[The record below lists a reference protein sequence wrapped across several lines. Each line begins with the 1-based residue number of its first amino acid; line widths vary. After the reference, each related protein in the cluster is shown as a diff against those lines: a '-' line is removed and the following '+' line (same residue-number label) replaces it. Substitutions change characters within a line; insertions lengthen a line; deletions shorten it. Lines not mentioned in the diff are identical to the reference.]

1 MEVVVT
7 DGIPKVTL
15 SVYFIQK
22 VLDFNRLCK
31 TRMAFGIMSS
41 IDKDGHIYVE
51 DAYAFPQTAGAYYFY
66 VDKKDVHDILD
77 GKELLNDGYS
87 YAGVG
92 ISYKNTSKYF
102 NEGFSE
108 KTAKDFEDAIGG
120 FYNTYLA
127 VQVYDDDVIKVHLVD
142 DDRGFLVKN
151 VDYDID
157 FSIVGESDDDIKNEL
172 KVVRET
178 SYAPYHS
185 SWDDYQPRRTNYVRE
200 ITPPKKYEDA
210 EINKKNPAFSELV

>member
-1 MEVVVT
+1 MEVVMT

-41 IDKDGHIYVE
+41 IDKDGNIYVE
-51 DAYAFPQTAGAYYFY
+51 DAYALPQTAGAYYFY
-66 VDKKDVHDILD
+66 VDKKDIRDILD

-108 KTAKDFEDAIGG
+108 KTVKDFDDAIGE

-127 VQVYDDDVIKVHLVD
+127 VQVYDDDVIQVHLVD
-142 DDRGFLVKN
+142 NDRGFLVKN
-151 VDYDID
+151 IDYDID
-157 FSIVGESDDDIKNEL
+157 FSIVGESDADIKNEL

-178 SYAPYHS
+178 VYSQYHS
-185 SWDDYQPRRTNYVRE
+185 SWDDYQSKRTNYVRE